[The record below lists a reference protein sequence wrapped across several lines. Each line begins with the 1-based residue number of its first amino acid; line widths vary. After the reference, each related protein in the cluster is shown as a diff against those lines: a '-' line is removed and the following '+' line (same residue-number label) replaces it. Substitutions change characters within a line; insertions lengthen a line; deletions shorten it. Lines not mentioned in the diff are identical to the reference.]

1 MTLLLAEYTSPGVIH
16 CLVVILFTKIFQK
29 INSSYFFLMGSKEN
43 IYSKIV
49 LEKYN
54 FEVILTLINVLQK
67 VNRLPSKM

>member
-1 MTLLLAEYTSPGVIH
+1 
-16 CLVVILFTKIFQK
+16 
-29 INSSYFFLMGSKEN
+29 MGSKEN